1 MCVLPIVSSETIGIG
16 LQVVVVVQV
25 EGVSFANGC
34 SEFTKNLGVSLQIIV
49 NLIFFPS
56 YQQKRRARP
65 KAVTRI

>member
-25 EGVSFANGC
+25 EDVSFANDC
-34 SEFTKNLGVSLQIIV
+34 SEFRKNLGVSLQIIV

-56 YQQKRRARP
+56 
-65 KAVTRI
+65 